1 MKRIYPDYY
10 KEFKCIAD
18 KCRHNCCIGWEIDI
32 DPDTDAYYKAY
43 TGGLCERLQKDI
55 CRKDDPAHFILSEN
69 ERCPFLNKRNLCDI
83 ITEMGEEHLC
93 TICAEHP
100 RFHNELP
107 DRVESG
113 LGMCCEEAARI
124 ILTKQEPVK
133 FVSEGDS
140 DVTDDIIDLR
150 DKAIEIAQNRTL
162 SLKERCEALLNL
174 TDYALPFTDI
184 RIWAE
189 VFLSLERLDEKW
201 TDILTDLQNNPPT
214 EETLKIFENFM
225 QNRTSEYEQL
235 MVYLLYRHTA
245 NAPDTF
251 EASLRIAFSVL
262 SVMMIFSIGTLLYI
276 NEKDFNT
283 EAQIELCRMFSCEI
297 EYSDE
302 NLYALYD
309 ELS

>member
-10 KEFKCIAD
+10 KDFRCTAS

-32 DPDTDAYYKAY
+32 DPDTDSFYKEY
-43 TGGLCERLQKDI
+43 KGNLTQRLQRDI
-55 CRKDDPAHFILSEN
+55 CREDIPHFILTDN
-69 ERCPFLNKRNLCDI
+69 ERCPFLNKCNLCDI

-93 TICAEHP
+93 TICSEHP

-124 ILTKQEPVK
+124 ILSKKDTVT
-133 FVSEGDS
+133 FVSEGTSEIS
-140 DVTDDIIDLR
+140 DEIIALR
-150 DKAIEIAQNRTL
+150 DKAVKTAQNIAFNL
-162 SLKERCEALLNL
+162 DERCKALLKL
-174 TDYALPFTDI
+174 TDYTLPFTDI
-184 RIWAE
+184 SIWAE

-201 TDILTDLQNNPPT
+201 TDILTELKDNPPT
-214 EETLKIFENFM
+214 PEQLKAFENFM
-225 QNRTSEYEQL
+225 QNRTSEYEQF
-235 MVYLLYRHTA
+235 MVYLLYRHMA
-245 NAPDTF
+245 NAPDCF
-251 EASLRIAFSVL
+251 EASLRSAFAVL
-262 SVMMIFSIGTLLYI
+262 SVMLIFNIGTLLYI
-276 NEKDFNT
+276 NEKEFTT
-283 EAQIELCRMFSCEI
+283 ESQIELCRMFSCEI